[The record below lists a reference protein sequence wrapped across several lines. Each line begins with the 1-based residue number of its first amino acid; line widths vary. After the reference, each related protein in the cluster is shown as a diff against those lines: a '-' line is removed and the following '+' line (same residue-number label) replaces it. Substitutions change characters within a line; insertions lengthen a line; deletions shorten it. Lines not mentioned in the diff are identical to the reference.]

1 MSQIPLIVAGLD
13 GSPSSMAAAE
23 YAATLALRRG
33 AELRLVSGNL
43 TPFYGFGPTMMSDPY
58 LGGVDQ
64 GDEEAG
70 NVLLRDTS
78 ERLHKQNP
86 ELGEVQCQR
95 IAGGAASVLVEQSRT
110 AAVTVVGAR
119 GVGGFAELLLGS
131 VSAQL
136 AAHAHGPVIVV
147 RPPVADTVIERGPEQ
162 PDLPVPALGPVL
174 VGLDGSPA
182 ADAARD
188 FAATEADQRQV
199 PLILAHVYWPGL
211 WERFAGNDVD
221 AQAAAERAA
230 EQEAQQILADAA
242 ETVQASHPH
251 VDVQSRPIRS
261 LNAEH
266 SMVDASRDVALT
278 VVGCRG
284 RGGFAALLLGSVS
297 GALVHHAHGP
307 VAVIH
312 AGKH

>member
-33 AELRLVSGNL
+33 AELRLVSGYL
-43 TPFYGFGPTMMSDPY
+43 TPFYGLGPTMMSDPY
-58 LGGVDQ
+58 LGSVDQ
-64 GDEEAG
+64 GAEEAG
-70 NVLLRDTS
+70 NALLHDTA
-78 ERLHKQNP
+78 ERLHKQHP
-86 ELGEVQCQR
+86 EVGEVQCQR

-147 RPPVADTVIERGPEQ
+147 RPPVADTVVERGPEQ
-162 PDLPVPALGPVL
+162 PDLPVPSLGSVL
-174 VGLDGSPA
+174 VGIDGSPA

-199 PLILAHVYWPGL
+199 PLILTHVYWPGP

-221 AQAAAERAA
+221 AQTAAERAA

-242 ETVQASHPH
+242 ATVQASHPH

-261 LNAEH
+261 LNPEH
-266 SMVDASRDVALT
+266 SMIDASRDVALT

-284 RGGFAALLLGSVS
+284 HGGFAGMLLGSVS

-312 AGKH
+312 AGTH

>member
-1 MSQIPLIVAGLD
+1 M
-13 GSPSSMAAAE
+13 
-23 YAATLALRRG
+23 R
-33 AELRLVSGNL
+33 
-43 TPFYGFGPTMMSDPY
+43 
-58 LGGVDQ
+58 
-64 GDEEAG
+64 
-70 NVLLRDTS
+70 
-78 ERLHKQNP
+78 
-86 ELGEVQCQR
+86 CQR

-147 RPPVADTVIERGPEQ
+147 RPRSPTPSSSVAPSSRTCRRLPSVRCWSASTAHRQGRGP
-162 PDLPVPALGPVL
+162 
-174 VGLDGSPA
+174 
-182 ADAARD
+182 D
-188 FAATEADQRQV
+188 FAATEAGQRQV
-199 PLILAHVYWPGL
+199 PLILAHVYWPGP

-230 EQEAQQILADAA
+230 EQAARQILADAA
-242 ETVQASHPH
+242 AIVQASHPH
-251 VDVQSRPIRS
+251 VDVQSRPIRG

-266 SMVDASRDVALT
+266 SMIDASRDVALT

-284 RGGFAALLLGSVS
+284 HGGFAGLMLGSVS

>member
-13 GSPSSMAAAE
+13 GSPSSMAAA
-23 YAATLALRRG
+23 
-33 AELRLVSGNL
+33 
-43 TPFYGFGPTMMSDPY
+43 
-58 LGGVDQ
+58 
-64 GDEEAG
+64 
-70 NVLLRDTS
+70 
-78 ERLHKQNP
+78 
-86 ELGEVQCQR
+86 
-95 IAGGAASVLVEQSRT
+95 
-110 AAVTVVGAR
+110 
-119 GVGGFAELLLGS
+119 
-131 VSAQL
+131 
-136 AAHAHGPVIVV
+136 
-147 RPPVADTVIERGPEQ
+147 
-162 PDLPVPALGPVL
+162 
-174 VGLDGSPA
+174 

-199 PLILAHVYWPGL
+199 PLIIAHVYWPGP

-221 AQAAAERAA
+221 AQAAAE
-230 EQEAQQILADAA
+230 QEAQQILADTAA
-242 ETVQASHPH
+242 TVRASHPH

-261 LNAEH
+261 LKPEH

-284 RGGFAALLLGSVS
+284 HGGFAGLLLGSVS